1 MPGLMTKTK
10 TTSELSLHGLQTK
23 TGRKNMR
30 TIPDPVLKELAA
42 LARKT
47 EDDIDYSDIPDTSE
61 QDWSEAVC
69 GKFRRPLKPLTV
81 RLDADVVEWLKSDE
95 AKGYQT
101 RLNQA
106 LRQEMLKALKE
117 KRRTVSLRK

>member
-1 MPGLMTKTK
+1 
-10 TTSELSLHGLQTK
+10 
-23 TGRKNMR
+23 MR

-61 QDWSEAVC
+61 QDWSEAVR

>member
-61 QDWSEAVC
+61 QDWSEAVR